1 MKLGKDDIQTYEL
14 ITELLYSYQH
24 CKNKEKK
31 EKTKALIIAKMLPMI
46 KRIARTIA
54 RRSYDPIDDLIQ
66 AGSIGL
72 LKAIDNYNDDF
83 ENPFRIYAGYL
94 IIGEMRHYIR
104 DQLNTI
110 RVPAYIQE
118 LTCRINSFINTLTLE
133 ELENLTNDDV
143 AEVLNIPKKTVDL
156 AIEVDR
162 RKKVISLDTYFDSI
176 QNDTLGFEE
185 LFADVKSLEN
195 YKVQDTK
202 IMLKKYIDQLPFTL
216 KHVIELSFFQGL
228 TKTEIA
234 KICNI
239 RTSSVSRRLNKAYK
253 IMHNLI
259 VNKKDAVSE
268 YYDDL
273 EDEIVDETE
282 E

>member
-1 MKLGKDDIQTYEL
+1 MKLGKDDIETYEL
-14 ITELLYSYQH
+14 ITELLYSYQYS
-24 CKNKEKK
+24 KNQDEKA
-31 EKTKALIIAKMLPMI
+31 KTKALIIAKMQPII

-54 RRSYDPIDDLIQ
+54 RRSYDPIDDLVQ

-72 LKAIDNYNDDF
+72 LKAIDNYNDSY
-83 ENPFRIYAGYL
+83 ENSFRIYAGYL
-94 IIGEMRHYIR
+94 IIGEMRHFIR

-118 LTCRINSFINTLTLE
+118 LTYRINSFINTLTLE

-162 RKKVISLDTYFDSI
+162 RKKVLSLDSYFDNTDKDS
-176 QNDTLGFEE
+176 LRFEE
-185 LFADVKSLEN
+185 LLADVKSLEN
-195 YKVQDTK
+195 FKIQDTK
-202 IMLKKYIDQLPFTL
+202 IMLKKYIDQLPFKL

-228 TKTEIA
+228 TKSEIA
-234 KICNI
+234 KICNVSI
-239 RTSSVSRRLNKAYK
+239 SSVSRRLDKAYK
-253 IMHNLI
+253 IMHSLI
-259 VNKKDAVSE
+259 VNKKDTAYE
-268 YYDDL
+268 YYDNS
-273 EDEIVDETE
+273 EDDVFDETE

>member
-1 MKLGKDDIQTYEL
+1 MKLGKDDIETYEL

-31 EKTKALIIAKMLPMI
+31 EKTKALIIAKMLPII
-46 KRIARTIA
+46 KRIAKTIA
-54 RRSYDPIDDLIQ
+54 RRSYDPIDDLVQ

-72 LKAIDNYNDDF
+72 LKAIDNYNDDY

-118 LTCRINSFINTLTLE
+118 LTYRINSFINSLTLE

-162 RKKVISLDTYFDSI
+162 RKKVLSLDTYFDNTDKDS
-176 QNDTLGFEE
+176 LKFEE
-185 LFADVKSLEN
+185 LLADVKSLEN
-195 YKVQDTK
+195 FKVQDTK
-202 IMLKKYIDQLPFTL
+202 IMLKNHIDQLPFKL

-228 TKTEIA
+228 SKAEIA

-239 RTSSVSRRLNKAYK
+239 SRSSVARRLDKAYQV
-253 IMHNLI
+253 MHNLI
-259 VNKKDAVSE
+259 VNKKATVFE
-268 YYDDL
+268 YYDDS
-273 EDEIVDETE
+273 EDEYFDETE